1 MRLGAFLPA
10 DRNMLFPFK
19 KLDNGQSPNKEEC
32 QLTLV
37 MP

>member
-19 KLDNGQSPNKEEC
+19 KLDNGQGPNKEEC
-32 QLTLV
+32 WLTLV
-37 MP
+37 MQ